1 MPTLTTRRL
10 GSFAAALALTVSG
23 LALASPAQAAVGVDL
38 SVNDTTITEGESVT
52 LSWTSTEAIDLV
64 ASGGGWS
71 GNKANPAGSE
81 SVTPTGTG
89 DVTYTLT
96 ATDENGRD
104 ATDSVTVTVA
114 PAAPAGITPNPV
126 TFPDPCT
133 VVVPETLHVTYYV
146 DYGDDDVEEVDAD
159 TYDGTDFSEPD
170 FPVRFYAEADPGFS
184 LADGAPAEWEYT
196 APESCFGESAT
207 LVKAVASCGKVTF
220 NSVSDETVTVL
231 YGSEDE
237 DQPDGEITL
246 EAGDSRTV
254 KTKRRELLF
263 IAYTDDTDVQLDSI
277 KVRQNCGD
285 TSPGGSGHPTV
296 APAAGL

>member
-1 MPTLTTRRL
+1 MPTLTTR
-10 GSFAAALALTVSG
+10 SFSAFAATLALTISG
-23 LALASPAQAAVGVDL
+23 LAFASPAQAAVGVDL
-38 SVNDTTITEGESVT
+38 SVTDTTITEGESVT

-81 SVTPTGTG
+81 SVTPSAPG

-96 ATDENGRD
+96 ATDENGRE
-104 ATDSVTVTVA
+104 AADSVTVTVA

-146 DYGDDDVEEVDAD
+146 DYGDDDIEAVDAD

-184 LADGAPAEWEYT
+184 LADGAVAEWEYT
-196 APESCFGESAT
+196 APEDCFGESAM

-231 YGSEDE
+231 YGSEEE

-246 EAGDSRTV
+246 EAGDSHTI
-254 KTKRRELLF
+254 KTKRHELLF
-263 IAYTDDTDVQLDSI
+263 IAVTDDTNVQLDSI
-277 KVRQNCGD
+277 KVPQGCGND
-285 TSPGGSGHPTV
+285 TGGSGHPTV